1 MPEKTA
7 KEKSEQFA
15 LRIINLYKYL
25 TNTKQEFVIS
35 KQILRSG
42 TSIGANL
49 AESAYAITKNDFLSK
64 IYIALKECAETTY
77 WLKLLKNSKY
87 ITEKDFT
94 SINSDCCELLK
105 ILFKIIINNI
115 KIIKNIKKKKNF

>member
-7 KEKSEQFA
+7 KDKSEQFA

-25 TNTKQEFVIS
+25 TNTKQEVVIS

-105 ILFKIIINNI
+105 ILNKTTKTI
-115 KIIKNIKKKKNF
+115 KSQLS